1 MFRMTTTVTRM
12 TTAQQVS
19 ADLTEVVVAAADD
32 AGISQRRLSEMT
44 GIPLVTISRTFRGL
58 RSMNVLDL
66 AAIADAL
73 GTSITDL
80 ALRAERKRAA

>member
-1 MFRMTTTVTRM
+1 MCRMTTRVGHM

-19 ADLTEVVVAAADD
+19 ADLTEVVVAAARD

>member
-1 MFRMTTTVTRM
+1 MFRMTSSMVRM
-12 TTAQQVS
+12 TTAQQAS
-19 ADLTEVVVAAADD
+19 ADLIEVIVAAAHD
-32 AGISQRRLSEMT
+32 AGISQRHLAETT

-58 RSMNVLDL
+58 RSPNVLEL
-66 AAIADAL
+66 AAIADVL